1 MLIDVL
7 YEQVKLGGWVMVPIY
22 LTGVLAFTV
31 LLNTYFR
38 LGRDMWAGHNPQRVR
53 DCISLYKSEGPG
65 QALVHLSQE
74 KGVVSRTLQLAL
86 EHPLLTEASLREM
99 MNQRYQSVLRGLDKG
114 LHFVGVL
121 GAIAPLLGLLGTVE
135 GMVRTFQVISVFGNS
150 NPALLS
156 GGISEALIATQ
167 SGLLIAFPIILL
179 RQRVVDRV
187 DSIKV
192 QIESGLQELYLAM
205 HPVEDKNVRI

>member
-1 MLIDVL
+1 MWIDLV
-7 YEQVKLGGWVMVPIY
+7 YENVKLGGWVMIPIY

-31 LLNTYFR
+31 LFNTYFR
-38 LGRDMWAGHNPQRVR
+38 LGRDMWAGHNPKSVREAIILLSDQGLSSAVQR
-53 DCISLYKSEGPG
+53 
-65 QALVHLSQE
+65 LSME
-74 KGVVSRTLQLAL
+74 RGVVAKTLLVAL
-86 EHPLLTEASLREM
+86 EHPQLTEASLREM
-99 MNQRYQSVLRGLDKG
+99 MAQRYQTILRGLDKG

-156 GGISEALIATQ
+156 GGISEALVATQ
-167 SGLLIAFPIILL
+167 SGLLIAFPVILL

-187 DSIKV
+187 ESIKV

-205 HPVEDKNVRI
+205 HPKESSHVRI

>member
-1 MLIDVL
+1 MWIDL
-7 YEQVKLGGWVMVPIY
+7 AYENVKLGGWVMIPIY

-31 LLNTYFR
+31 LFNTYFR
-38 LGRDMWAGHNPQRVR
+38 LGRDMWAGHNPKSVR
-53 DCISLYKSEGPG
+53 ETILLLG
-65 QALVHLSQE
+65 E
-74 KGVVSRTLQLAL
+74 KGISAAVQRLSLERGVVAKTLLLAL
-86 EHPLLTEASLREM
+86 EHPQLTEASLREM
-99 MNQRYQSVLRGLDKG
+99 MAQRYQTILRGLDKG

-150 NPALLS
+150 NPSLLS
-156 GGISEALIATQ
+156 GGISEALVATQ
-167 SGLLIAFPIILL
+167 SGLLIAFPVILL

-187 DSIKV
+187 ESIKV

-205 HPVEDKNVRI
+205 HPKESSHVRI